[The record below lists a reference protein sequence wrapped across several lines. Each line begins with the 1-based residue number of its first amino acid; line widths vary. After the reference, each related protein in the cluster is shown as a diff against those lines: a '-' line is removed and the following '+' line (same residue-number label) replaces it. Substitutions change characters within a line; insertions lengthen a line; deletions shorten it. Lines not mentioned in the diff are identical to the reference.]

1 MRLMSGRRRGRVTTW
16 PPVGGPYRD
25 ERLAYLAAAAELRR
39 RARRRHGFAS
49 AIGVL
54 TLGVLTND
62 LPDSSRMGGN
72 RTRRRHARLMFA
84 CNEAAGMLDA
94 LERQQLRQRGEL
106 PAWFYEEVER
116 LSTRNSRRRKNA
128 LT

>member
-1 MRLMSGRRRGRVTTW
+1 VTNW
-16 PPVGGPYRD
+16 PPDGGPYRD

-39 RARRRHGFAS
+39 RARRRHRFGW

-54 TLGVLTND
+54 TLGLLTND

-72 RTRRRHARLMFA
+72 RQRRRHAQLMFA

-94 LERQQLRQRGEL
+94 LERQRLRQLGEL
-106 PAWFYEEVER
+106 PAWFYDEVER
-116 LSTRNSRRRKNA
+116 LSTRNSKRRNKNA